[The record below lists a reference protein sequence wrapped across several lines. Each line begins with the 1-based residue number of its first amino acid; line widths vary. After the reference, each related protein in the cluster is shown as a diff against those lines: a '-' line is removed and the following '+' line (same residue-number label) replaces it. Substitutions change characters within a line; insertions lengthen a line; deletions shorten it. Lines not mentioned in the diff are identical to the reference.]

1 MKKKIRHINKPVFTE
16 LTSFINEDNITLNQ
30 KKEMVFDIPPMSFES
45 TLDKLLDG
53 TTSYDKNKLADLQV
67 KELWRMF
74 GKHIYG
80 A

>member
-1 MKKKIRHINKPVFTE
+1 
-16 LTSFINEDNITLNQ
+16 
-30 KKEMVFDIPPMSFES
+30 VFDIPPMSFES
-45 TLDKLLDG
+45 ALDKLLDG
-53 TTSYDKNKLADLQV
+53 ATSYDNNKLADLQV